1 MICHVKYL
9 EFLFPYCAQNRP
21 NVSGGH
27 MTFVGLAFRAW
38 AVFGVILLIVI
49 GHRHIFFYLFY
60 CSLIEEFS
68 VSCSDRCFFMRATN
82 VLVHR
87 ILLLSFIQVLLG
99 VISRELAFLNIWQGI
114 SGPCIEHYWR
124 SFPIWYNLNV
134 NFGAQIIWALFLI
147 QTPLLLEILFDSVK
161 LAHLASHLH

>member
-1 MICHVKYL
+1 MTELCTTSIGRHIERTFVLLFFNWRNLIIILWFGVWWQWRSSLSVILKFGMICHVKYL

-21 NVSGGH
+21 DVSGGH

-99 VISRELAFLNIWQGI
+99 VISRELAFLNIW
-114 SGPCIEHYWR
+114 
-124 SFPIWYNLNV
+124 
-134 NFGAQIIWALFLI
+134 
-147 QTPLLLEILFDSVK
+147 
-161 LAHLASHLH
+161 

>member
-1 MICHVKYL
+1 
-9 EFLFPYCAQNRP
+9 
-21 NVSGGH
+21 
-27 MTFVGLAFRAW
+27 
-38 AVFGVILLIVI
+38 
-49 GHRHIFFYLFY
+49 
-60 CSLIEEFS
+60 
-68 VSCSDRCFFMRATN
+68 MRATN